1 MLVLVGGVIVG
12 FGCPWLG
19 GSDDGDISVD
29 GVGVGGGW
37 LYRWRWYWSISRLLF
52 HY

>member
-29 GVGVGGGW
+29 GVLVFFFITE
-37 LYRWRWYWSISRLLF
+37 YILF
-52 HY
+52 S